1 MFSIRQKISILVIII
16 GLLLAGGCAVNRCW
30 YQPGK
35 SFQQTVRDY
44 NISTAETVKS
54 GSTSDNTSMTIH
66 TYPYGWGLPSGYPID
81 ITYGAGGR
89 DIAGVRYY
97 IMKAKGY
104 RLVHINQ
111 LPPGWMEYD
120 LGQIA
125 D

>member
-1 MFSIRQKISILVIII
+1 MFSIRQRISILVVII

-44 NISTAETVKS
+44 DISTAEAVRSPTTK
-54 GSTSDNTSMTIH
+54 DNTSMTIH

-81 ITYGAGGR
+81 FTYDAGSR

-97 IMKAKGY
+97 MAFGI
-104 RLVHINQ
+104 IS
-111 LPPGWMEYD
+111 
-120 LGQIA
+120 
-125 D
+125 